1 MPKSA
6 PASSLPPLQLDRA
19 SATPLSRQLHA
30 EIVRVILD
38 GRARAGVRL
47 PSTRNLSAELGIAR
61 NTVNSAYDQL
71 AAEGYIESRVGSGT
85 CVASSLQG
93 QALRAVTG
101 DAQQRDAGTRRHL
114 SQRGARAYA
123 ATSLAD
129 AFEGTD
135 PRVGHPD
142 LDAFPFATWKRLLSR
157 QIDALARSRFGYTA
171 ARGYEPLH
179 EAIVQHLA
187 RTRGMSAIGEQVIV
201 VSGTQQALDLC
212 ARALLDPR
220 DRILFED
227 PGYIGAR
234 MAFVANGLTLSPVP
248 VDDAGMDVARSP
260 VRTARA
266 AYVTPAHQYPLGSQM
281 SLARRLAL
289 LEWARSCDA
298 WIFEDDY
305 DGEYR
310 YAGEPLSSLASL
322 DASGRVIY
330 IGSFSKVLFPA
341 LRLGFIVA
349 PAELARRIASIRG
362 FVDRASPM
370 LEQATLAAFME
381 QGYFAQHLRR
391 MRALYAERR
400 ALLLAALREH
410 GDGSLDVLAPETGT
424 IVVVR
429 LPDGVDDTAVAK
441 AFGNEGPLAVLPMSG
456 YCMRPPIR
464 AALLVGFTQ
473 ARPRDI
479 VPATKALLSTIARLR
494 R

>member
-1 MPKSA
+1 
-6 PASSLPPLQLDRA
+6 
-19 SATPLSRQLHA
+19 
-30 EIVRVILD
+30 
-38 GRARAGVRL
+38 
-47 PSTRNLSAELGIAR
+47 
-61 NTVNSAYDQL
+61 L
-71 AAEGYIESRVGSGT
+71 A
-85 CVASSLQG
+85 
-93 QALRAVTG
+93 
-101 DAQQRDAGTRRHL
+101 
-114 SQRGARAYA
+114 
-123 ATSLAD
+123 
-129 AFEGTD
+129 
-135 PRVGHPD
+135 
-142 LDAFPFATWKRLLSR
+142 SR

-187 RTRGMSAIGEQVIV
+187 RTRGMSATPEQVIV

-212 ARALLDPR
+212 ARALLDER
-220 DRILFED
+220 DRVLFED

-234 MAFVANGLTLSPVP
+234 MALLANGLTLCPVP

-260 VRTARA
+260 ARTARA

-349 PAELARRIASIRG
+349 PAELARRIASLRG

-370 LEQATLAAFME
+370 LEQATLAAFMD

-391 MRALYAERR
+391 MRAIYAERR
-400 ALLLAALREH
+400 AVLLNALHQRR
-410 GDGSLDVLAPETGT
+410 DRSIDVLAPETGT
-424 IVVVR
+424 LVVVR
-429 LPDGVDDTAVAK
+429 LPAGVGDVAVAK
-441 AFGNEGPLAVLPMSG
+441 AFGNRGPLAVLPMSG
-456 YCMRPPIR
+456 YCMRPPSR
-464 AALLVGFTQ
+464 AAVLVGFTQ
-473 ARPRDI
+473 ARVRDI
-479 VPATKALLSTIARLR
+479 VPATQTLLNTIERLR
-494 R
+494 P